1 MQTIHRTLLVVL
13 LFVATLAQAAGLRS
27 PGTDPRELNEQ
38 LEAGDAPL
46 VIDVRTPDEYS
57 SGHVPGAVNWPVPTV
72 TRHLDEIRQ
81 APKVVLYCNDM
92 RFTRMAEQLLL
103 KSRVTGFSHLEGGLT
118 AWREAGLPLET
129 SLPESTAA
137 PATGT

>member
-1 MQTIHRTLLVVL
+1 MHTAQRSLLAAL
-13 LFVATLAQAAGLRS
+13 LSVTVLAQAAGLRS
-27 PGTDPRELNEQ
+27 PGTNPGDLNKQ
-38 LEAGDAPL
+38 LEAGEAPL
-46 VIDVRTPDEYS
+46 VIDVRTPDEFS
-57 SGHVPGAVNWPVPTV
+57 SGHVPGAVNMPVPTV
-72 TRHLDEIRQ
+72 TKHLDEIRQ

-118 AWREAGLPLET
+118 AWREQGLPLET